1 MSDEKKTKLSPDEV
15 KQVAGGK
22 PATKELSP
30 EELNKVTGG
39 LKIDDI
45 PGESLDVNHKDWS
58 SPLR

>member
-1 MSDEKKTKLSPDEV
+1 MSDEKETKLSPDEV

-22 PATKELSP
+22 PAAKELSP

-45 PGESLDVNHKDWS
+45 P
-58 SPLR
+58 